1 MRDPNRINVSNV
13 VLLKIEFYRQFFVI
27 ALVDIMIK
35 EFNRVVNVIGL
46 VNNVMAKRT
55 LVVLNAIQVEL

>member
-1 MRDPNRINVSNV
+1 MRVLNRTNVSNV
-13 VLLKIEFYRQFFVI
+13 TLFKIEFYKQLFVI
-27 ALVDIMIK
+27 ALVDILIK

-46 VNNVMAKRT
+46 VNNVMVKRT